1 MKIMSLTILYSLK
14 GLVTASIRRLI
25 SIFNLKNKFCFPKS
39 IMIFQYKKLTL
50 YKKHQMKS
58 WHNQS
63 RNSLLK
69 ERHLY
74 LLLCALDRKEST
86 RSS

>member
-1 MKIMSLTILYSLK
+1 MTIMSLTILYSLK
-14 GLVTASIRRLI
+14 RLVTASIRRLI
-25 SIFNLKNKFCFPKS
+25 WTFNLKNKFCFPKL
-39 IMIFQYKKLTL
+39 ITIFRNKKLRL

-58 WHNQS
+58 WHSLS

-69 ERHLY
+69 ERHLF
-74 LLLCALDRKEST
+74 LLLCAFDRKELT